1 MNAVKETKTRK
12 RWRLIAII
20 YGAALLYLLFQ
31 GGKTALMLFMILNVL
46 LIYLALGRWSG
57 ISRVSGIRSYRQ
69 TGASAGSDH
78 SLTAGSTL
86 DVQLSVKVPGVYP
99 IPYVLVRDRLQRHNG
114 QQLQFEASFV
124 PSFKRSGDVLYQ
136 TPPLQRGEYRF
147 VTTECIS
154 HDIFGLFEHSGRFG
168 SESAFSVLPQIVPL
182 RQWHSIQSGFRGPF
196 SHAAA
201 PRAAKETTQINGVR
215 EYLYGDRLSRIH
227 WNATAKTG
235 DWKSKAF
242 ERESL
247 PRTLII
253 LDRYA
258 GDYPAPGTERFE
270 LAVSTAASLI
280 DSGLKGDTAI
290 GIMSAGKKLTIL
302 PPKSGVEQRNA
313 LMKHLTFVDADAEQG
328 LYKSLVAADSRLE
341 PGSFAIVIS
350 GTSGREAIRSMEW
363 LSRKGLTPCLM
374 HIGGDRRLE
383 EQWRLMIRGKGWSL
397 FELKQ
402 LQELPAVLEGGR
414 A

>member
-1 MNAVKETKTRK
+1 MSKVAKTRK
-12 RWRLIAII
+12 RWRLIAFI

-46 LIYLALGRWSG
+46 LLYLVLGRWSG
-57 ISRVSGIRSYRQ
+57 ISHVSGNRSYRQ
-69 TGASAGSDH
+69 TGSSAH
-78 SLTAGSTL
+78 IEQSLTAGSTL
-86 DVQLSVKVPGVYP
+86 DVQLTVKVPGVYP
-99 IPYVLVRDRLQRHNG
+99 IPYVLIRDRLIRHNG
-114 QQLQFEASFV
+114 QLINFEASFV
-124 PSFKRSGDVLYQ
+124 PSFKRSGEVSYQ

-147 VTTECIS
+147 GTTECIS
-154 HDIFGLFEHSGRFG
+154 HDIFGLFEHSGSFG
-168 SESAFSVLPQIVPL
+168 SETVFSVLPQIVPL
-182 RQWHSIQSGFRGPF
+182 RQWHSVQSGFRGPY
-196 SHAAA
+196 SHAVA

-247 PRTLII
+247 PRTLLI

-258 GDYPAPGTERFE
+258 ADFPEPAAERFE

-280 DSGLKGDTAI
+280 DSGVKGDTAI
-290 GIMSAGKKLTIL
+290 GLMSSGKKLTIL
-302 PPKSGVEQRNA
+302 PPKAGVEQRGT
-313 LMKHLTFVDADAEQG
+313 LLKHLTFVDADAEQG
-328 LYKSLVAADSRLE
+328 LYKTLLAADSRLE
-341 PGSFAIVIS
+341 PGSFAVIIS
-350 GTSGREAIRSMEW
+350 GTSGKEAIRAMEW

-374 HIGGDRRLE
+374 HIGGVRRLE
-383 EQWRLMIRGKGWSL
+383 EQSRLMIRSKGWTL

>member
-1 MNAVKETKTRK
+1 MSAVKETKTRR
-12 RWRLIAII
+12 RWRLIALI

-46 LIYLALGRWSG
+46 LLYLALGRWSG
-57 ISRVSGIRSYRQ
+57 ISKVSGIRSYRQ
-69 TGASAGSDH
+69 SGAASQGDH
-78 SLTAGSTL
+78 SLSAGSTL

-99 IPYVLVRDRLQRHNG
+99 VPYVLVRDRLLRHNG
-114 QQLQFEASFV
+114 QELQFEASFV
-124 PSFKRSGDVLYQ
+124 PNFKRSGDVLYQ

-147 VTTECIS
+147 ETTECVA

-168 SESAFSVLPQIVPL
+168 SDAVFSVLPQIVPL
-182 RQWHSIQSGFRGPF
+182 RQWHSIQSGFRGPY
-196 SHAAA
+196 SHAVA

-258 GDYPAPGTERFE
+258 PDYPAPASDRFE
-270 LAVSTAASLI
+270 LAVSAAASLI

-290 GIMSAGKKLTIL
+290 GLMSSGKKLTLL
-302 PPKSGVEQRNA
+302 PPRSGVEQRNS

-328 LYKSLVAADSRLE
+328 LYTSLVAADSRLE
-341 PGSFAIVIS
+341 PGSFAILIS
-350 GTSGREAIRSMEW
+350 GASGKEAIRAMEW

-374 HIGGDRRLE
+374 HIGGEQRLQ
-383 EQWRLMIRGKGWSL
+383 EQWRLMIRSKGWAL

-414 A
+414 V

>member
-1 MNAVKETKTRK
+1 MSAVKGMKTRK
-12 RWRLIAII
+12 RWRLIAFI

-31 GGKTALMLFMILNVL
+31 GGKTALMLFVILNVL
-46 LIYLALGRWSG
+46 LLYLVLGRWSG
-57 ISRVSGIRSYRQ
+57 ISKVSGIRSYRLS
-69 TGASAGSDH
+69 GAAALSDQ

-86 DVQLSVKVPGVYP
+86 DVQLTVKVPGVYP
-99 IPYVLVRDRLQRHNG
+99 IPYVLLRDKLLRHNG
-114 QQLQFEASFV
+114 QQLKFEASFV
-124 PSFKRSGDVLYQ
+124 PNFKRAGEVLYQ
-136 TPPLQRGEYRF
+136 TPPLERGEYRF
-147 VTTECIS
+147 DSTECIS
-154 HDIFGLFEHSGRFG
+154 HDIFGLFEHSGSFG
-168 SESAFSVLPQIVPL
+168 SEAVFSVLPQIIPL
-182 RQWHSIQSGFRGPF
+182 RQWHSIQSGFRGPY
-196 SHAAA
+196 SHAVA

-253 LDRYA
+253 LDRYSA
-258 GDYPAPGTERFE
+258 DYPAPAMDKFE
-270 LAVSTAASLI
+270 LAVSAAASLI

-290 GIMSAGKKLTIL
+290 GLMSSGKKLTML
-302 PPKSGVEQRNA
+302 PPKSGVDQRNV
-313 LMKHLTFVDADAEQG
+313 LLRHLTFVDADAEQG
-328 LYKSLVAADSRLE
+328 LYKSVMAADSRLE
-341 PGSFAIVIS
+341 PGSYAIIIS
-350 GTSGREAIRSMEW
+350 GTSGKEAILSMEW

-374 HIGGDRRLE
+374 HIGGVKRLE
-383 EQWRLMIRGKGWSL
+383 EQSRLMIRSKGWSL

>member
-1 MNAVKETKTRK
+1 M
-12 RWRLIAII
+12 I

-46 LIYLALGRWSG
+46 LLYLALGRWSG

-69 TGASAGSDH
+69 SGAASNSDH
-78 SLTAGSTL
+78 SLSAGSTL

-99 IPYVLVRDRLQRHNG
+99 IPYVLVRDRLLRHNG
-114 QQLQFEASFV
+114 QQLQFESSFV
-124 PSFKRSGDVLYQ
+124 PNFKRSGEVLYQ

-147 VTTECIS
+147 GTTECVS

-168 SESAFSVLPQIVPL
+168 SEAVFSVLPQIVPL

-196 SHAAA
+196 SHAVA

-258 GDYPAPGTERFE
+258 ADYPAPASDRFE

-290 GIMSAGKKLTIL
+290 GLMSSGKKLTML
-302 PPKSGVEQRNA
+302 PPKSGVEQRNS
-313 LMKHLTFVDADAEQG
+313 LLKHLTFVDADAEQG
-328 LYKSLVAADSRLE
+328 LYKSLMAADSLLE
-341 PGSFAIVIS
+341 PGSFAIMIS
-350 GTSGREAIRSMEW
+350 GASGKEAIRAMEW

-374 HIGGDRRLE
+374 HIGGEQRLQ
-383 EQWRLMIRGKGWSL
+383 EQWRLMIRSKGWSL